1 VRAVIDARPA
11 LDPRRTG
18 VGHYTQQL
26 IRYLPHVDPDDRY
39 VAWYLHARGILRR
52 PRLFEDVRAPNLEE
66 AASRF
71 PARVFQPVSWR
82 LRVPRIEWLAGGFDV
97 LLATNFLPPPTG
109 RMRRTVLVVHDLAFE
124 RYPETAPQIDARWR
138 RRFAAAVRGCGSIIV
153 PSISAKG
160 DLVAAHGI
168 PEERVH
174 AIPHGVD
181 AAAFGAVH
189 EDRVAR
195 AGERF
200 GIAGRYVVFVGGL
213 EPRKNLVRLV
223 RAFAA
228 SGSDATLVL
237 AGGRVRWFPTEVD
250 RVRAEIRSLPG
261 AVASRVVLTGYVS
274 EEDKRALLA
283 GAEALAYPSLYE
295 GFGFPVLEAM
305 AAGTPV
311 LTSNVSSLPELVGD
325 DAVLVDPR
333 DEEAIAAGLARLLE
347 DRGLRERLTGAG
359 RARAARFTWEATA
372 QRTAEVLR
380 SVAARGAG

>member
-1 VRAVIDARPA
+1 
-11 LDPRRTG
+11 
-18 VGHYTQQL
+18 
-26 IRYLPHVDPDDRY
+26 
-39 VAWYLHARGILRR
+39 
-52 PRLFEDVRAPNLEE
+52 
-66 AASRF
+66 
-71 PARVFQPVSWR
+71 
-82 LRVPRIEWLAGGFDV
+82 
-97 LLATNFLPPPTG
+97 
-109 RMRRTVLVVHDLAFE
+109 MRSTVLVVHDLAFE

-138 RRFAAAVRGCGSIIV
+138 RRFAAAVRGCGALIV

-160 DLVAAHGI
+160 DVVAAHGI

-181 AAAFGAVH
+181 AAAFGAVP
-189 EDRVAR
+189 EDRLGRVR
-195 AGERF
+195 ERF
-200 GIAGRYVVFVGGL
+200 GIAGPYVVFVGGL

-237 AGGRVRWFPTEVD
+237 AGGRVRWLPMEED
-250 RVRAEIRSLPG
+250 RVRAEIRSLPQ

-311 LTSNVSSLPELVGD
+311 LTSNVSSLPELVGE
-325 DAVLVDPR
+325 DAVLVDPQ
-333 DEEAIAAGLARLLE
+333 DEAAIAAGIVRLLD
-347 DRGLRERLTGAG
+347 DRGLRERLIGAG

-372 QRTAEVLR
+372 RRTADVLR
-380 SVAARGAG
+380 AVAARGAG